1 MLENV
6 KFNLE
11 RFLVSVCREKYLC
24 QLFFLSGSKNRL
36 RKYPYSFSHTGNGP
50 TCFAA
55 ALPSRPVCNH
65 LHARNSTKVNL
76 SHHQLLLPWEP
87 KQRSPS
93 LSCTEA
99 FSHFLTCLQFK
110 QSLAGA
116 AEKGSRQHPALITEL
131 SLTHTHTQTDTVCS
145 PSLHSHC
152 AEVQDR
158 LCANTLHMLRVR
170 QPCLQSWA
178 LTMLRWGQ
186 VISASHVTHQSLLLS
201 WCHCESMGTLITL
214 FLHSTW
220 NSLKEVVVFCV
231 LTLKKLTNCGN

>member
-50 TCFAA
+50 ICFAA

-93 LSCTEA
+93 SSCTEA

-131 SLTHTHTQTDTVCS
+131 SLTHTHTNWHCLFPISSFSLCQGSGQTMCKHVAHVAGSSAMSAILSPYNAALRSGHFCIACHTSVLTTVMM
-145 PSLHSHC
+145 SLWEYGDINHS
-152 AEVQDR
+152 
-158 LCANTLHMLRVR
+158 
-170 QPCLQSWA
+170 
-178 LTMLRWGQ
+178 
-186 VISASHVTHQSLLLS
+186 ISA
-201 WCHCESMGTLITL
+201 
-214 FLHSTW
+214 
-220 NSLKEVVVFCV
+220 
-231 LTLKKLTNCGN
+231 

>member
-36 RKYPYSFSHTGNGP
+36 HKYPYSFSHTGNGP

-93 LSCTEA
+93 SSCTEA

-131 SLTHTHTQTDTVCS
+131 SLTHTHTHKLTLFVPHLFILTVPRFRTDYVQTR
-145 PSLHSHC
+145 C
-152 AEVQDR
+152 ACCGFV
-158 LCANTLHMLRVR
+158 
-170 QPCLQSWA
+170 
-178 LTMLRWGQ
+178 
-186 VISASHVTHQSLLLS
+186 SHVCNPEPLQCCVEVRS
-201 WCHCESMGTLITL
+201 
-214 FLHSTW
+214 FLHRMSHISPYYCHDVIVRVW
-220 NSLKEVVVFCV
+220 
-231 LTLKKLTNCGN
+231 GH